1 MPYRKMTEQ
10 DLITALMRVN
20 QKDNPN
26 PDRQGCPDRAT
37 LEFLAGASV
46 DEVRVEESTL
56 LHLGNCWPCSQ
67 DLKELRKKAQRRR
80 I

>member
-1 MPYRKMTEQ
+1 MPNRKMTEQ
-10 DLITALMRVN
+10 ELITALVRVN

-26 PDRQGCPDRAT
+26 PDRQGCPNRTT
-37 LEFLAGASV
+37 LEYLAAAPA
-46 DEVRVEESTL
+46 DEVRIEESTV

-67 DLKELRKKAQRRR
+67 ELKELRKKAKSRS

>member
-1 MPYRKMTEQ
+1 MPSRKMTEQ
-10 DLITALMRVN
+10 DLITALIRVN

-37 LEFLAGASV
+37 LDHLASAPADKV
-46 DEVRVEESTL
+46 NIEESTL
-56 LHLGNCWPCSQ
+56 VHLGNCWPCSQ
-67 DLKELRKKAQRRR
+67 DLKELRRKAQSGR